1 MCAPEAFNQ
10 RFTYFFSIPLFLRK
24 QKVILLFNM
33 YCSSAFPHFFQKHF
47 YFSATFLL
55 LCSISSTLSNAL
67 SLELRRGDH
76 APSPWSRDIYS
87 TIIGPFYFIHFN
99 IFFLPYKLR
108 FLRIL
113 HPKPTLHT
121 KFTAPCSPIYAP
133 RSPIHACRSLLAALH
148 SHASDPQHLKITFRY
163 RLSTS
168 SWMKLLLTNYILSW
182 IDILVITRY

>member
-1 MCAPEAFNQ
+1 
-10 RFTYFFSIPLFLRK
+10 
-24 QKVILLFNM
+24 M
-33 YCSSAFPHFFQKHF
+33 YCSSALPHFFQKHF

-76 APSPWSRDIYS
+76 APSPRSRDIYS
-87 TIIGPFYFIHFN
+87 TVIGPFYFIHFN

-113 HPKPTLHT
+113 HSKPTLHS

-133 RSPIHACRSLLAALH
+133 CSPIHAHRSPLTALC
-148 SHASDPQHLKITFRY
+148 SHASDP
-163 RLSTS
+163 RLRSSTKDRQVLPGIFTGLDVS
-168 SWMKLLLTNYILSW
+168 RNLHVACAWHVNFKAH
-182 IDILVITRY
+182 